1 MAIRFG
7 PSGNSDSFYAQ
18 GYKKSVQAPKW
29 IAEKGLTAYEY
40 SFGKGI
46 TISEGTAREIGA
58 EAARH
63 GLSMSV
69 HAPYYI
75 NFASP
80 DAQRRQAGI
89 EYIRRSA
96 QALSWFGGSRVVFHP
111 GSCAKISRQAA
122 LANALAALEE
132 LSQTVLADYPG
143 ITICPETMGKVN
155 QLGTVEEVVALCRV
169 DERYLPTVDFGHVNA
184 RGQGALKTKEDYR
197 AVLDCIEN
205 GLGYERLKSMHVHFS
220 RIEYTAAGEKRHL
233 TFEDSQYGPFFEPLA
248 ELIVEKKLEPV
259 IICESKGT
267 MAEDAVTMQQIYQRL
282 LAEQG
287 GEDNE
292 GQDETINTGLR

>member
-18 GYKKSVQAPKW
+18 GNKKSVQAPKW
-29 IAEKGLTAYEY
+29 IAQKGLTAYEY

-46 TISEGTAREIGA
+46 TISQETARDIGA
-58 EAARH
+58 EAAKY
-63 GLSMSV
+63 GLAMSV

-75 NFASP
+75 NLANP
-80 DAQRRQAGI
+80 DAEKRQTGI

-96 QALSWFGGSRVVFHP
+96 QALKWFGGSRVVFHP
-111 GSCAKISRQAA
+111 GSCAKISRE
-122 LANALAALEE
+122 AALENALE
-132 LSQTVLADYPG
+132 VMREMARTVVLEYPD
-143 ITICPETMGKVN
+143 ILICPETMGKIN

-169 DERYLPTVDFGHVNA
+169 DEHYLPTVDFGHVNA
-184 RGQGALKTKEDYR
+184 RGQGALKTKEDYG
-197 AVLDCIEN
+197 AVLDRIEN
-205 GLGYERLKSMHVHFS
+205 GLGHERLRHMHVHFS

-248 ELIVEKKLEPV
+248 ELIAQRNLEPV

-267 MAEDAVTMQQIYQRL
+267 MAEDAVTMKRIYEDL
-282 LAEQG
+282 LAARG
-287 GEDNE
+287 R
-292 GQDETINTGLR
+292 ETG